1 MDNTIWLLVYWL
13 LMYYQGYICV
23 DEVVVIQLL
32 RDVVVVVVV
41 RSMVGYITGLLL
53 LLELATSCAG

>member
-1 MDNTIWLLVYWL
+1 
-13 LMYYQGYICV
+13 MYYRGYICV

-53 LLELATSCAG
+53 LLELATLELCWMRCLLSAPPF